1 MIWLP
6 LLALALG
13 FGLVFLSLRGVP
25 VPADYVSYL
34 SVAVLACLDSI
45 CGGLRAG
52 LQKTFDVRVFTS
64 GFFANAAIAALLA
77 WTGELL
83 GVDLYLAAVVALGIR
98 IFYNLGIIRRHVLDV
113 LLPRHDQAETL
124 AERGA
129 AEGQTVTPGPQGA

>member
-1 MIWLP
+1 MTWLP
-6 LLALALG
+6 LVALMLG
-13 FGLVFLSLRGVP
+13 FGLVFLSLRGVA
-25 VPADYVSYL
+25 VPANYLSYL

-113 LLPRHDQAETL
+113 LLPRHDQDESL

-129 AEGQTVTPGPQGA
+129 AEGRTVTPGPQGA